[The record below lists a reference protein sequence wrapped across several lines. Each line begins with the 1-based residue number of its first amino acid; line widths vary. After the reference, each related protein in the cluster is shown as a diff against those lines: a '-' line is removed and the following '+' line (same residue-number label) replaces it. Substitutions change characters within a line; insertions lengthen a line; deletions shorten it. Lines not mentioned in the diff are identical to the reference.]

1 MHKLSQQTEITT
13 GWSKKFEIFC
23 THIAR
28 GPLRRKK
35 SVYSKKI
42 EVNFVGR
49 NKEPVSL
56 ILAKGKSHHITHK
69 IEENRRESELPVI
82 AENIR
87 PPDFLN
93 DSEKA
98 KFTEIA
104 DILQQLDIM
113 SDLDCDVLGRYVKC
127 QSDWETYSE
136 LVKKAQSSLQQAFD
150 DGDYDV
156 IRNYTSLLSKYEGL
170 RAKAF
175 SQCQTCASSLGL
187 TITSRCKI
195 VMPQKIET
203 PKENKFNEFV
213 S

>member
-1 MHKLSQQTEITT
+1 M
-13 GWSKKFEIFC
+13 
-23 THIAR
+23 
-28 GPLRRKK
+28 
-35 SVYSKKI
+35 
-42 EVNFVGR
+42 GR

-56 ILAKGKSHHITHK
+56 ILAKGKSHHVTHK
-69 IEENRRESELPVI
+69 IEESRRKSELPVI

-93 DSEKA
+93 DSEKE
-98 KFTEIA
+98 KFNEIA

-113 SDLDCDVLGRYVKC
+113 SDLDCDVLGRYIKS
-127 QSDWETYSE
+127 QSDWEIYSGF
-136 LVKKAQSSLQQAFD
+136 VDKAQSSLQQAFD
-150 DGDYDV
+150 NGDYDV
-156 IRNYTSLLSKYEGL
+156 IQNYTSLLSKYEGL

-195 VMPQKIET
+195 VMPQKTES
-203 PKENKFNEFV
+203 PKENKFNEFI

>member
-1 MHKLSQQTEITT
+1 M
-13 GWSKKFEIFC
+13 
-23 THIAR
+23 
-28 GPLRRKK
+28 
-35 SVYSKKI
+35 
-42 EVNFVGR
+42 GR

-69 IEENRRESELPVI
+69 IEESRRKSELPVI
-82 AENIR
+82 AGNIR

-93 DSEKA
+93 DSEKE
-98 KFTEIA
+98 KFNEIA

-113 SDLDCDVLGRYVKC
+113 SDLDCDVLGRYVKS
-127 QSDWETYSE
+127 QSDWETYSNFVDE
-136 LVKKAQSSLQQAFD
+136 VQSLLKGAFSD
-150 DGDYDV
+150 RDYDM
-156 IRNYTSLLSKYEGL
+156 IANYTSLLSKYEGL

-195 VMPQKIET
+195 VMPQKTESQ
-203 PKENKFNEFV
+203 KENKFNEFI

>member
-1 MHKLSQQTEITT
+1 M
-13 GWSKKFEIFC
+13 
-23 THIAR
+23 R
-28 GPLRRKK
+28 GD
-35 SVYSKKI
+35 
-42 EVNFVGR
+42 NMGR
-49 NKEPVSL
+49 NKEPIRL
-56 ILAKGKSHHITHK
+56 IQAKSRKHLTKSEISQ
-69 IEENRRESELPVI
+69 REKSELPII

-98 KFTEIA
+98 KFNEIA

-113 SDLDCDVLGRYVKC
+113 SDLDCDVLGRYIKS
-127 QSDWETYSE
+127 QSDWEKYS
-136 LVKKAQSSLQQAFD
+136 VFVNDTQSLLQAAFYD
-150 DGDYDV
+150 RDYES
-156 IRNYTSLLSKYEGL
+156 ILNCTNLLSKYETL

-195 VMPQKIET
+195 VMPQKTES
-203 PKENKFNEFV
+203 PKENKFNEFI